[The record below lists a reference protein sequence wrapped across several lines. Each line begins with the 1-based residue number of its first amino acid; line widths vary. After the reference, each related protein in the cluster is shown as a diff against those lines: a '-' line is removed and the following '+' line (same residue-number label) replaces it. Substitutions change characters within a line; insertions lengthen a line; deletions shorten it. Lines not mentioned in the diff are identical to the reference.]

1 MAQAMTPGQQQAIAA
16 AEARLQAK
24 LAKSP
29 ADSPAQSSLTTGQQ
43 QAIAAAE
50 ARLQARSQTQ
60 PPAIGDAYA
69 SMARAAEAQG
79 QESPQA
85 IKRTAQLA
93 GQALAPY
100 ATAAGAGFALGGPYG
115 AAAMPLALAG
125 TDLAA
130 NVYNAFAP
138 QFNGSPIATGSER
151 IQNMAQSLGIA
162 RPPETFGENLAVTG
176 LEAATGGGAAAKGFN
191 ALATRAGQAP
201 GAIKN
206 VLTTLGERPE
216 VQTAAAAGAAT
227 APVAAQEAAKDSPV
241 LRSVTENPVGATL
254 ISLLGGLVG
263 GRAATLGGTPKVPST
278 QQIRQQATASYTAAK
293 NAGVVFTPAATQR
306 LTTDIGQ
313 ALDDAGF
320 SPLTDSRALAE
331 LDKLKNNP
339 SPLSFEELDRFSSK
353 TAKKY
358 GASADPDTR
367 RFAKEFKDAISDF
380 VSSATHTDITQGNL
394 SAAQTALN
402 NAKQLWASSAK
413 SKQVEELIRRA
424 EYHPDGAMAGLRQ
437 EFSSLMKNPKTE
449 RRFTEDELALLDK
462 VAKGTFIA
470 RKLKDIGEN
479 VPTSGLTL
487 ATLAGLTT
495 RDPYLTGAAALTGA
509 FTAKGADA
517 AANALAAAKAR
528 QAAAFMRGARPAPY
542 PRTQILS
549 PTVQNALATYNQNAM
564 SQPQ

>member
-1 MAQAMTPGQQQAIAA
+1 MPIYTIKGKRVNTDSALSDSDIDEIAA
-16 AEARLQAK
+16 SISA
-24 LAKSP
+24 
-29 ADSPAQSSLTTGQQ
+29 
-43 QAIAAAE
+43 
-50 ARLQARSQTQ
+50 
-60 PPAIGDAYA
+60 PAIDAKTSAPSMADAYA
-69 SMARAAEAQG
+69 SMARASEAQG
-79 QESPQA
+79 RVMGPA
-85 IKRTAQLA
+85 LKRPAQLA

-115 AAAMPLALAG
+115 AVAMPLALAG

-151 IQNMAQSLGIA
+151 IQNVAQRLGLA

-191 ALATRAGQAP
+191 ELAARAQQAP
-201 GAIKN
+201 GVVKN
-206 VLTTLGERPE
+206 VLRTLGERPE

-227 APVAAQEAAKDSPV
+227 APVAAQEMAKDSPV
-241 LRSVTENPVGATL
+241 MRSVTEDPVGATL

-278 QQIRQQATASYTAAK
+278 QQLRQKATDSYTAAK
-293 NAGVVFTPAATQR
+293 DAGVVFSPGATQR
-306 LTTDIGQ
+306 LTADIGQ
-313 ALDDAGF
+313 SLDDAGF
-320 SPLTDSRALAE
+320 SPRTDRRALAE
-331 LDKLKNNP
+331 IGELTNSPL
-339 SPLSFEELDRFSSK
+339 PLSFQDLDRFRSK
-353 TAKKY
+353 ISKRY
-358 GASADPDTR
+358 GASGDPDTR
-367 RFAKEFKDAISDF
+367 RFAREFNDAVTDF
-380 VSSATHTDITQGNL
+380 VASASPADITQGNI
-394 SAAQTALN
+394 SAAQIALN

-449 RRFTEDELALLDK
+449 RRFTKDELAMLDK

-509 FTAKGADA
+509 LTAKGADA
-517 AANALAAAKAR
+517 TANALAAAKAR
-528 QAAAFMRGARPAPY
+528 QAAAFMRGARPDPY

-549 PTVQNALATYNQNAM
+549 PTVQNALATYNQNAL